1 MVTCGLTCENLYFDG
16 LAVLV
21 NFGCRLAG
29 NRRTIYMAV
38 YGKEIIAWLRKIKK
52 LDETYLQVEV
62 SL

>member
-1 MVTCGLTCENLYFDG
+1 MVNCGLACENLYSDG

-29 NRRTIYMAV
+29 NRLTMYVAV
-38 YGKEIIAWLRKIKK
+38 YGQEMIAWLRKIKK